1 MDAVSESNY
10 KKITYIFTFLII
22 IELFGSAMGIINVLY
37 YDYNTQSF
45 TGIFKNNLVRFFLRE
60 LIVYINAAIGYYVI
74 SKKLINQQMAKTFL
88 LTTIILDLLFITS
101 GVLRQLG
108 FDNVSILTAY
118 SNIYN
123 IIGSGMLFLF
133 FSGITFIQK

>member
-10 KKITYIFTFLII
+10 KKIIYIFTFLII
-22 IELFGSAMGIINVLY
+22 IELFGSAMGIINVFY
-37 YDYNTQSF
+37 YDYNAQSF

-74 SKKLINQQMAKTFL
+74 NKKLINQQMAKTFL

-108 FDNVSILTAY
+108 IDNISILTAY

-133 FSGITFIQK
+133 FSAITFIQK